1 MIRTNHRPI
10 PDLGWGSSALVVRTH
25 AFDVTGRSGAGHD
38 ASAMPRTDGLQHV
51 SNLNRTL
58 SRLCNPLN
66 FNGRTSVPAWDTQT

>member
-10 PDLGWGSSALVVRTH
+10 PDLGWGSSALFVRTN
-25 AFDVTGRSGAGHD
+25 AFDVTGRSGAGRD
-38 ASAMPRTDGLQHV
+38 ANATAQTDGPQRV

-58 SRLCNPLN
+58 NRLCNPLN